1 MLVKTYYW
9 DCRDGMRKLISI
21 GIILIGLC
29 MATSCVKQSGKSG
42 EESVQLLE
50 ISKKAVAME
59 PGFDEGVSGAFAGQL
74 GEWLVWGG
82 GCNFPSDNPSSK
94 RFYQSLYAIRTSDT
108 GDQEVKAL
116 GTLEVPSGYGAS
128 LISDEGTSLYLIG
141 GTDGTSARKEIYRIS
156 LTGGEPSLELLPI
169 ELPFGWYEGGAA
181 LVGDTLYLAGGWRSG
196 EKGVE
201 PLLQLTKVSLTTGES
216 SEVLPLTE
224 GARIQPVLFDSQ
236 GNLYLFGGFRPANGE
251 EPPHMQAKGYRLSL
265 EKQPLEW
272 EAVANE
278 PTVELSDGARKLLFV
293 GSTVASDP
301 RDGAVYLAGGVDWDI
316 FQEALDREYQEGQT
330 RSAVEPN
337 EQLLAQFDEARKAY
351 LSQDPEAYRFMP
363 ALLKFN
369 PQSAEWEVVAE
380 DPAFATAGA
389 VLSVQEGVAYLVGG
403 ELKPRLRTP
412 NIWRVAIK

>member
-1 MLVKTYYW
+1 
-9 DCRDGMRKLISI
+9 
-21 GIILIGLC
+21 

-42 EESVQLLE
+42 EKGVQLLE

-82 GCNFPSDNPSSK
+82 GCNFPSDNPSAK
-94 RFYQSLYAIRTSDT
+94 RFYQSLYATRTLDK
-108 GDQEVKAL
+108 GDQEVMTL
-116 GTLEVPSGYGAS
+116 GMLEAPSGYGAS
-128 LISDEGTSLYLIG
+128 LVSEEGTSLYLIG

-169 ELPFGWYEGGAA
+169 DLPFGWYEGGAA
-181 LVGDTLYLAGGWRSG
+181 LVGDTLYLACGWRSG

-224 GARIQPVLFDSQ
+224 GARIQPVLFNSQ

-251 EPPHMQAKGYRLSL
+251 EPPYMQAKGYRLSL
-265 EKQPLEW
+265 ERQPLEW
-272 EAVANE
+272 EEVAND
-278 PTVELSDGARKLLFV
+278 PTVELSNGARKLLFV

-316 FQEALDREYQEGQT
+316 FQEALNREYREGQA
-330 RSAVEPN
+330 RSAAEPN

-351 LSQDPEAYRFMP
+351 LSQSPKTYRFMP
-363 ALLKFN
+363 ALLKFQ
-369 PQSAEWEVVAE
+369 PQSAEWEVVTE

-412 NIWRVAIK
+412 NIWRIAIK